1 MSLIFIYSSWW
12 SLKLKP
18 LFLRY
23 TAAKGSGHG
32 LLIMRN
38 YSLPATESLFDMEQL
53 LYWAV
58 CHGHLCKA
66 WNTVSCNDTA
76 MFVKAWW
83 RDVNIN
89 SSPPQRKRK
98 FDKEKE
104 IKFFVIVLSQCH
116 VVLYQRLVLCIITP
130 CIIEY
135 CVSKNFVIDT
145 DSHVS

>member
-38 YSLPATESLFDMEQL
+38 YSLLATESLFDMEQL

-104 IKFFVIVLSQCH
+104 IKFH
-116 VVLYQRLVLCIITP
+116 RLLCIKEQVLCHRYHYTM
-130 CIIEY
+130 Y
-135 CVSKNFVIDT
+135 YRLYKT
-145 DSHVS
+145 QWY